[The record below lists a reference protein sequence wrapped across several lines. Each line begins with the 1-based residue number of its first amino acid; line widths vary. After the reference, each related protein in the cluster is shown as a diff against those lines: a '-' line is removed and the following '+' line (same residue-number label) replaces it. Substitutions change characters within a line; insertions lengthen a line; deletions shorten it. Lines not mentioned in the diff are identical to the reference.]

1 MTLREDARHLYLQ
14 VMDKIKTGIED
25 GLYKEEEKLP
35 SEYELSKQLGVSRAT
50 LREALRMLE
59 EDNIVTRRHGVGTF
73 VNTKP
78 LFQAGIEELSSV
90 TQMIKRSGKKP
101 GTQYISTD
109 ILDATEQE
117 KRDFSIPDLEYV
129 TAIERI
135 RTADGVP
142 VVFCIDKAPASY
154 LSLEKLREMASIFS
168 TIEAASE
175 KQIAYAIANIE
186 PITYHERIYSILQC
200 TPDQPLLLLKQMH
213 YTSNDEGVLYSMN
226 YFRADM
232 FSFQVVRQRL

>member
-14 VMDKIKTGIED
+14 VMDKIKAGIED
-25 GLYKEEEKLP
+25 GTYTEEEKLP
-35 SEYELSKQLGVSRAT
+35 SEYELSKQLGISRAT

-59 EDNIVTRRHGVGTF
+59 EDHIVTRRHGVGTF

-78 LFQAGIEELSSV
+78 LFQAGIEELNSV
-90 TQMIKRSGKKP
+90 TQMITQSGKKP
-101 GTQYISTD
+101 GTQYVSTD

-117 KRDFSIPDLEYV
+117 RRDFGMSELEYV
-129 TAIERI
+129 TTIERI
-135 RTADGVP
+135 RTADDAP

-154 LSLEKLREMASIFS
+154 LTLEKLREKSSIFS
-168 TIEAASE
+168 TIEAASN
-175 KQIAYAIANIE
+175 KQIAYAVADIE

-200 TPDQPLLLLKQMH
+200 TPDEPLLLLKQMH
-213 YTSNDEGVLYSMN
+213 YTNDDAAVLYSMN

-232 FSFQVVRQRL
+232 FRFQVVRRRI